1 MERPLTVSRLEVRLN
16 VKVRN
21 YVNASKEKGRLS
33 MTLLWQA

>member
-33 MTLLWQA
+33 MTLL